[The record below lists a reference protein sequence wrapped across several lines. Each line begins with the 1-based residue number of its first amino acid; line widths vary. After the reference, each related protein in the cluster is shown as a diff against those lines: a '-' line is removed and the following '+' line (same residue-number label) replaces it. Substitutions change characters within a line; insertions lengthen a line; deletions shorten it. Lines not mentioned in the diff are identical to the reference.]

1 MHPFFM
7 YDCIVLEKGK
17 IQMME
22 LLRNFLSGKRL
33 IFIAIL
39 LAIPFVFFGSTSF
52 GTTFTSYGTVNGELV
67 SQTDINLATSQ
78 VSQRLQSI
86 YGEEFSLD
94 DLDEEVSI
102 ELIKNEIINQKTMIS
117 QAKNIGLSVSL
128 QEAKKEIINLENFQ
142 GDSGFDQNIFEST
155 IRANGWTPDE
165 YFALVQD
172 SIALDRM
179 IGAMSSVV
187 FPIQSDI
194 ESLAAI
200 LETSRDINF
209 LKIDKKAFA
218 NSQDVS
224 LQEAEAFY
232 NNNPFL
238 FLSQEKRDFS
248 YIVLSF
254 EKYKDQVV
262 IPDNYIEEAYA
273 DYLGNIDR
281 QTQNRISHH
290 MIEKSNYDDEA
301 AATLK
306 MQEDYQKINSG
317 QVSFEEMVTTSSED
331 LASKDELGDLGLS
344 SGDAFPI
351 EFEDA
356 IKKMNVGDI
365 SEIIEL
371 EDTLHILKLTEILKA
386 EIKPKSE
393 IEEELL
399 NELIDAEALAL
410 MQDDFLEL
418 ESLVL
423 EGVTLFELSDLVESN
438 LEITGLQTIDDIQI
452 NNFSNISASELFNKE
467 IIPNKIE
474 IFEGE
479 DSYAFIMLTG
489 SLQPAVQPYDD
500 VTELA
505 IEEARTEKAN
515 MFLNEFDGRAKKI
528 LLGEEMLP
536 ALEGISKETYKSV
549 KRFSSLLPSEVVNRI
564 FESKLES
571 IISHES
577 INGDRYWTQS
587 TNEVIPFSEELAE
600 TVSKYEET
608 YNNLLG
614 QQFSGF
620 IDHTMKE
627 GQKVRLQNF
636 VVNN

>member
-1 MHPFFM
+1 M
-7 YDCIVLEKGK
+7 L
-17 IQMME
+17 E

-33 IFIAIL
+33 IVIAIL

-52 GTTFTSYGTVNGELV
+52 GTTFTSYGTVNGEPV
-67 SQTDINLATSQ
+67 TQTDVNFATSQ

-94 DLDEEVSI
+94 DIDEEVSI
-102 ELIKNEIINQKTMIS
+102 ELIKNEIINQKTMIA
-117 QAKNIGLSVSL
+117 QAKDLGLGVSL
-128 QEAKKEIINLENFQ
+128 QEAKKEIINLEIFQ

-165 YFALVQD
+165 YFALVQE

-179 IGAMSSVV
+179 IGAMSSIA

-209 LKIDKKAFA
+209 IKIDKKAFVD
-218 NSQDVS
+218 SQDVS
-224 LQEAEAFY
+224 LQEAEEFY

-254 EKYKDQVV
+254 EDYKDQVV
-262 IPDNYIEEAYA
+262 IPENYIEEAYA
-273 DYLGNIDR
+273 DYLGNIDQ

-290 MIEKSNYDDEA
+290 MIEKSNYADVA
-301 AATLK
+301 AARSKILS
-306 MQEDYQKINSG
+306 DYEQINSG
-317 QVSFEEMVTTSSED
+317 QISFDEMVSSSSED
-331 LASKDELGDLGLS
+331 LASKDELGDLGFS
-344 SGDAFPI
+344 SGDAFPV

-356 IKKMNVGDI
+356 IKTMNLNEI

-371 EDTLHILKLTEILKA
+371 EDTFHILKLTEVLQA

-393 IEEELL
+393 VEEELL
-399 NELIDAEALAL
+399 NELIDAEAFAL

-423 EGVTLFELSDLVESN
+423 EGVTLYELSDLVESN
-438 LEITGLQTIDDIQI
+438 LEITGLQTIDALKI
-452 NNFSNISASELFNKE
+452 NNFANLAASELYDQN

-474 IFEGE
+474 IFESE
-479 DSYAFIMLTG
+479 DSYAFIMLTD
-489 SLQPAVQPYDD
+489 LVQPAVQPYID

-505 IEEARTEKAN
+505 IEETRTEKAN
-515 MFLNEFDGRAKKI
+515 IFLNEFDGRAQKI
-528 LLGEEMLP
+528 LLGEEILP
-536 ALEGISKETYKSV
+536 KLEGISKESYKSV
-549 KRFSSLLPSEVVNRI
+549 KRFSSLLPSEIVNRI
-564 FESKLES
+564 FESKLE
-571 IISHES
+571 IILSHES

-587 TNEVIPFSEELAE
+587 SNEFVPSAKELAE
-600 TVSKYEET
+600 TVSQYEDF
-608 YNNLLG
+608 YNSGLG

-620 IDHTMKE
+620 IDHTMKQ
-627 GQKVRLQNF
+627 GQRVRLQNF
-636 VVNN
+636 AVTNN

>member
-1 MHPFFM
+1 M
-7 YDCIVLEKGK
+7 L
-17 IQMME
+17 E

-33 IFIAIL
+33 IVIAIL

-52 GTTFTSYGTVNGELV
+52 GTTFTSYGSVNGEPV
-67 SQTDINLATSQ
+67 TQTDVNLATSQ

-86 YGEEFSLD
+86 YGEDFSLD

-102 ELIKNEIINQKTMIS
+102 ELIKNEIINQKIMIA
-117 QAKNIGLSVSL
+117 QTKDLGLNVSL
-128 QEAKKEIINLENFQ
+128 EDAKKEIINLEIFQ
-142 GDSGFDQNIFEST
+142 GDSGFEQNIFESS

-165 YFALVQD
+165 YFVLVQD

-179 IGAMSSVV
+179 IGAMSSIA
-187 FPIQSDI
+187 FPLQSEI
-194 ESLAAI
+194 EFLAAA

-209 LKIDKKAFA
+209 LKIDKKAFTD
-218 NSQDVS
+218 SQDVS
-224 LQEAEAFY
+224 LQEAEEFY
-232 NNNPFL
+232 NTNPFL

-248 YIVLSF
+248 YIVLSY
-254 EKYKDQVV
+254 EAYKDQVV
-262 IPDNYIEEAYA
+262 IPENYIDEAYA
-273 DYLGNIDR
+273 DYLGNIDQ

-290 MIEKSNYDDEA
+290 MIEKSNYDDA
-301 AATLK
+301 AAAKAKIL
-306 MQEDYQKINSG
+306 QDYEQINSG
-317 QVSFEEMVTTSSED
+317 QISFEEMVSAYSED
-331 LASKDELGDLGLS
+331 LASKDEMGDLGLS
-344 SGDAFPI
+344 SGDAFPV
-351 EFEDA
+351 EFENA
-356 IKKMNVGDI
+356 IKKMNVNDL

-371 EDTLHILKLTEILKA
+371 EDTFHILKLTEVLQA
-386 EIKPKSE
+386 EIKPRSE
-393 IEEELL
+393 VEEELL

-423 EGVTLFELSDLVESN
+423 EGVTLYELKDIVESN
-438 LEITGLQTIDDIQI
+438 LEITGLQTIEDIKI
-452 NNFSNISASELFNKE
+452 NNFSNIAASELFDKE
-467 IIPNKIE
+467 IIPDKIE
-474 IFEGE
+474 IFESE
-479 DSYAFIMLTG
+479 DSYAFIMLTD
-489 SLQPAVQPYDD
+489 SVQPAVQPYND

-515 MFLNEFDGRAKKI
+515 VFLNEFDGRAQKI

-549 KRFSSLLPSEVVNRI
+549 KRFSSLLPSEVINRI

-587 TNEVIPFSEELAE
+587 SNEIVPISEELAE
-600 TVSKYEET
+600 TVPKYEEF
-608 YNNLLG
+608 YNTVLG
-614 QQFSGF
+614 QQLSGF
-620 IDHTMKE
+620 IDHTMKK

-636 VVNN
+636 NVNN

>member
-1 MHPFFM
+1 
-7 YDCIVLEKGK
+7 
-17 IQMME
+17 MME
-22 LLRNFLSGKRL
+22 FLRNFLSGRRL
-33 IFIAIL
+33 IFIVIL

-52 GTTFTSYGTVNGELV
+52 GTTFTSYGSVNGEPV
-67 SQTDINLATSQ
+67 TQTDINLASSQ

-102 ELIKNEIINQKTMIS
+102 ELIKNEIINQKTLIAH
-117 QAKNIGLSVSL
+117 AKDLGLSVSL
-128 QEAKKEIINLENFQ
+128 QEAKKEIINLEIFQ

-165 YFALVQD
+165 YFVLVQE

-179 IGAMSSVV
+179 IGAMSSIA

-194 ESLAAI
+194 EFLAGI
-200 LETSRDINF
+200 LETSRDIKF
-209 LKIDKKAFA
+209 LKIDKKDFV

-224 LQEAEAFY
+224 LQEAEEFY

-254 EKYKDQVV
+254 EAYKDQVV
-262 IPDNYIEEAYA
+262 IPENYIDEAYA
-273 DYLGNIDR
+273 DYLDNIDQ

-290 MIEKSNYDDEA
+290 MIDKSNYDDVA
-301 AATLK
+301 SARAK
-306 MQEDYQKINSG
+306 ISRDYEQIISG
-317 QVSFEEMVTTSSED
+317 QISFEEMVSNSSED

-351 EFEDA
+351 EFEDV
-356 IKKMNVGDI
+356 IKKMNVNDV

-371 EDTLHILKLTEILKA
+371 EDSLHILKLTEVLKA
-386 EIKPKSE
+386 EIKSKSQV
-393 IEEELL
+393 EEELV

-410 MQDDFLEL
+410 MEDDFLKL

-423 EGVTLFELSDLVESN
+423 EGVNLNDLNNLVESN
-438 LEITGLQTIDDIQI
+438 LEITGLQTIDELKI
-452 NNFSNISASELFNKE
+452 NNFSSIAASELFDGE

-474 IFEGE
+474 IFESE
-479 DSYAFIMLTG
+479 NSYAFIMLTDIVQPV
-489 SLQPAVQPYDD
+489 LQPFID

-505 IEEARTEKAN
+505 LEETRTEKAN
-515 MFLNEFDGRAKKI
+515 IFLNEFDERAQKI
-528 LLGEEMLP
+528 ILGEEMLP
-536 ALEGISKETYKSV
+536 DVKGISMENFKSV
-549 KRFSSLLPSEVVNRI
+549 KRFSSLLPSEVVIRI
-564 FESKLES
+564 FESKLQV
-571 IISHES
+571 IIAHES

-587 TNEVIPFSEELAE
+587 SNEVVPSSEELLE
-600 TVSKYEET
+600 MVSKYEEF
-608 YNNLLG
+608 YNSSLG
-614 QQFSGF
+614 QQFDGF
-620 IDHTMKE
+620 INHKMKQ
-627 GQKVRLQNF
+627 GQKVSLQNF
-636 VVNN
+636 AVNN

>member
-1 MHPFFM
+1 M
-7 YDCIVLEKGK
+7 L
-17 IQMME
+17 E

-33 IFIAIL
+33 IVIVIL

-52 GTTFTSYGTVNGELV
+52 GTTFTSYGSVNGEPV
-67 SQTDINLATSQ
+67 TQTDVNLATSQ
-78 VSQRLQSI
+78 VSQRLKSI

-102 ELIKNEIINQKTMIS
+102 ELIKNEIINQKTMIA
-117 QAKNIGLSVSL
+117 QAKGLGLSVSL
-128 QEAKKEIINLENFQ
+128 QDAKKEIINLEIFQ

-165 YFALVQD
+165 YFVLVQE

-179 IGAMSSVV
+179 IGAMSSIA

-209 LKIDKKAFA
+209 IKIDKKAFVD
-218 NSQDVS
+218 SQDVS
-224 LQEAEAFY
+224 LQEAEEFY

-238 FLSQEKRDFS
+238 FLSQEKRNFS

-254 EKYKDQVV
+254 EQYKDQVV
-262 IPDNYIEEAYA
+262 IPENYIEEAYA
-273 DYLGNIDR
+273 DYLGNIDQ

-290 MIEKSNYDDEA
+290 MIEKSNYADVA
-301 AATLK
+301 AARSKILS
-306 MQEDYQKINSG
+306 DYEQINSG
-317 QVSFEEMVTTSSED
+317 QISFEEMVSSSSED
-331 LASKDELGDLGLS
+331 LASKDELGDLGFS
-344 SGDAFPI
+344 SGDAFPV
-351 EFEDA
+351 EFENV
-356 IKKMNVGDI
+356 IKTMKLNEI
-365 SEIIEL
+365 SEIVEL
-371 EDTLHILKLTEILKA
+371 EDTFHILKLTEVLQA

-393 IEEELL
+393 VEEELI

-423 EGVTLFELSDLVESN
+423 EGASLYELSDLVESN
-438 LEITGLQTIDDIQI
+438 LEISGLQTIDRLQI
-452 NNFSNISASELFNKE
+452 NNFASLAASELFDRE

-474 IFEGE
+474 IFESE
-479 DSYAFIMLTG
+479 DSYAFIMLTD
-489 SLQPAVQPYDD
+489 LVQPAVQPYID

-505 IEEARTEKAN
+505 IEETRTEKAN
-515 MFLNEFDGRAKKI
+515 IFLNKFDGRAQKI
-528 LLGEEMLP
+528 LLGEEILP
-536 ALEGISKETYKSV
+536 KLEGISKENYKSV

-564 FESKLES
+564 FESKLEL
-571 IISHES
+571 IIAHES

-587 TNEVIPFSEELAE
+587 SNEIVPTPMDLVE
-600 TVSKYEET
+600 TVSQYEEF
-608 YNNLLG
+608 YNSGLG

-620 IDHTMKE
+620 IDHTMKQ
-627 GQKVRLQNF
+627 GQRVRLQNF
-636 VVNN
+636 AVTNN

>member
-1 MHPFFM
+1 
-7 YDCIVLEKGK
+7 
-17 IQMME
+17 MME
-22 LLRNFLSGKRL
+22 FLRNFLSGRRL
-33 IFIAIL
+33 IFIVIL

-52 GTTFTSYGTVNGELV
+52 GTTFTSYGSVNGESV
-67 SQTDINLATSQ
+67 TQTDVNLATSQ

-102 ELIKNEIINQKTMIS
+102 ELIKNEIINQKTMIA
-117 QAKNIGLSVSL
+117 QAKDLGLSVSL
-128 QEAKKEIINLENFQ
+128 QEAKKEIINLEIFQ

-165 YFALVQD
+165 YFVLVQE

-179 IGAMSSVV
+179 IGAMSSIA

-194 ESLAAI
+194 EFLAGI
-200 LETSRDINF
+200 LETSRDIEF
-209 LKIDKKAFA
+209 LKIDKKDFV

-224 LQEAEAFY
+224 LQEAEEFY

-254 EKYKDQVV
+254 EAYKDQVV
-262 IPDNYIEEAYA
+262 IPENYIDEAYA
-273 DYLGNIDR
+273 DYLDNIDQ

-290 MIEKSNYDDEA
+290 MIEKSNYDDA
-301 AATLK
+301 ASARAK
-306 MQEDYQKINSG
+306 ISRDYEQIISG
-317 QVSFEEMVTTSSED
+317 QISFEEMVSNSSED

-356 IKKMNVGDI
+356 IKKMNVNDV

-371 EDTLHILKLTEILKA
+371 EDSLHILKLTEVLKA
-386 EIKPKSE
+386 EIKSKSQV
-393 IEEELL
+393 EEELV

-410 MQDDFLEL
+410 MEDDFLKL

-423 EGVTLFELSDLVESN
+423 EGVNLYELNNLVGSN
-438 LEITGLQTIDDIQI
+438 LEITGLQTIDELKI
-452 NNFSNISASELFNKE
+452 NNFSSIAASELFDGE

-474 IFEGE
+474 IFESE
-479 DSYAFIMLTG
+479 NSYAFIMLTDIVQPV
-489 SLQPAVQPYDD
+489 LQPFID

-505 IEEARTEKAN
+505 LEETRNEKAN
-515 MFLNEFDGRAKKI
+515 IFLNEFDQRAQKI
-528 LLGEEMLP
+528 ILGEEMLP
-536 ALEGISKETYKSV
+536 DVKGISMENFKSV
-549 KRFSSLLPSEVVNRI
+549 KRFSSLLPSEVVIRI
-564 FESKLES
+564 FESKLQV
-571 IISHES
+571 IIAHES

-587 TNEVIPFSEELAE
+587 SNEVVPSSEELLE
-600 TVSKYEET
+600 IVSKYEEF
-608 YNNLLG
+608 YNSSLG
-614 QQFSGF
+614 QQFDGF
-620 IDHTMKE
+620 INHKMKQ
-627 GQKVRLQNF
+627 GQKVSLQNF
-636 VVNN
+636 AVNN

>member
-1 MHPFFM
+1 
-7 YDCIVLEKGK
+7 
-17 IQMME
+17 MME
-22 LLRNFLSGKRL
+22 LLRNFLSGRRL

-52 GTTFTSYGTVNGELV
+52 GTTFTSYGTVNGEPV
-67 SQTDINLATSQ
+67 TQTDVNLATSQ

-94 DLDEEVSI
+94 NLDEEVSI
-102 ELIKNEIINQKTMIS
+102 ELIKNEIINQKTMIA
-117 QAKNIGLSVSL
+117 QAKDIGINVSL
-128 QEAKKEIINLENFQ
+128 QDAKKEIINLENFQ

-165 YFALVQD
+165 YFVQVQE

-179 IGAMSSVV
+179 IGAMSSIA

-200 LETSRDINF
+200 LEISRDINF
-209 LKIDKKAFA
+209 LKIDKKAFVD
-218 NSQDVS
+218 SQDVS
-224 LQEAEAFY
+224 LQEAEEFY

-262 IPDNYIEEAYA
+262 IPENFIEEAYA
-273 DYLGNIDR
+273 DYLGNIDQ

-290 MIEKSNYDDEA
+290 MIEKSNYDDA
-301 AATLK
+301 AAARSK
-306 MQEDYQKINSG
+306 IEEDYEKINSG
-317 QVSFEEMVTTSSED
+317 QISFEEMVSASSED
-331 LASKDELGDLGLS
+331 LASRDELGDLGCS

-356 IKKMNVGDI
+356 IKKMTVSDI
-365 SEIIEL
+365 SEILEL
-371 EDTLHILKLTEILKA
+371 EDTFHILKLTEVLQA

-393 IEEELL
+393 VEEELL

-418 ESLVL
+418 ETLVL
-423 EGVTLFELSDLVESN
+423 EGLTLYELNDLVESN
-438 LEITGLQTIDDIQI
+438 LEITGLQTIEDIQI
-452 NNFSNISASELFNKE
+452 NNFSNIAASELFNKE

-474 IFEGE
+474 IFESE
-479 DSYAFIMLTG
+479 DSYAFIMLTD
-489 SLQPAVQPYDD
+489 SVQPAVQPYTD

-515 MFLNEFDGRAKKI
+515 VFLNEFDVRAQKI
-528 LLGEEMLP
+528 LLGEEILP
-536 ALEGISKETYKSV
+536 TLEGISKETYKSV
-549 KRFSSLLPSEVVNRI
+549 KRFSSLLPSEVINRI
-564 FESKLES
+564 FESKLEL

-577 INGDRYWTQS
+577 TNGDRYWTQS
-587 TNEVIPFSEELAE
+587 SNEIVPILEELAE
-600 TVSKYEET
+600 TVSKYEEF
-608 YNNLLG
+608 YNSVLG
-614 QQFSGF
+614 QQLSGF
-620 IDHTMKE
+620 IDHTMKK

-636 VVNN
+636 NLNN